1 MGEHLTKFPIIRY
14 QEKTL
19 RFCVKPTHGKKPF
32 RAFLD
37 QLEYRSSTLVIL
49 SRAEVSARFIQQ
61 DRQRTRRPKIP
72 TGTFNLLFPR
82 IDKDSDVGHDLSID
96 LNFPQTDQIFTSPA
110 GTKAPRSQDLV
121 KALSYFAFFTRNHLI
136 SLISPYKEM

>member
-1 MGEHLTKFPIIRY
+1 VKFSKNFRGYFANPPYLINTGNFIFGMGEHLTKFPIIRY

-49 SRAEVSARFIQQ
+49 
-61 DRQRTRRPKIP
+61 
-72 TGTFNLLFPR
+72 
-82 IDKDSDVGHDLSID
+82 
-96 LNFPQTDQIFTSPA
+96 
-110 GTKAPRSQDLV
+110 
-121 KALSYFAFFTRNHLI
+121 
-136 SLISPYKEM
+136 